1 MYSFEYRKCMRID
14 SWYLLMFSCLSTKE
28 WADCSEILQ
37 ELEGGEAGGKGCG
50 EWIDMC
56 ERARITPTASSR
68 EVLQFMIGGAHD
80 CRRYLLRGWA
90 KADPGDVEEC
100 GALTSV
106 KDDLTVVQHE
116 QWQGHAGKESRP
128 GASSSVQH
136 AGVQR
141 MTDERGLT
149 HSH

>member
-1 MYSFEYRKCMRID
+1 MKRQGVPVHGVVERKVARE
-14 SWYLLMFSCLSTKE
+14 STKE
-28 WADCSEILQ
+28 RANCSEILQ
-37 ELEGGEAGGKGCG
+37 ELEGGEAGGKGSA
-50 EWIDMC
+50 EWIYKC
-56 ERARITPTASSR
+56 ERTRITPTAPSR

-90 KADPGDVEEC
+90 KADPGDVEGC
-100 GALTSV
+100 GALASV

-116 QWQGHAGKESRP
+116 QWHGHAGRQSHP
-128 GASSSVQH
+128 GASGSVQH

-149 HSH
+149 NSH